1 MLTFSSPFCF
11 SIYYSVYE
19 NLDFHEKGCQAK
31 KQTMIQWTFCRFH
44 LLGFALKYLQISSAW
59 SWFPAS
65 LIDHLAFF
73 CHMSFFL
80 LFSSSMILP
89 SCFSMFER
97 RLHTFFLLRSLDLD
111 LNLSVCSIQ
120 HQKEPSSESFQSNYF
135 STIPLRIRLP
145 FCPLIFRYS
154 AWSSIVLNTRWSYS
168 QSFASNCNGCL
179 VSLPAW

>member
-44 LLGFALKYLQISSAW
+44 LLGCALKYLQISSSAV
-59 SWFPAS
+59 
-65 LIDHLAFF
+65 

-111 LNLSVCSIQ
+111 LNLSVGSIQ
-120 HQKEPSSESFQSNYF
+120 HQREPSSESFAFFAAIKLLFHNSTSNPPSLLSF
-135 STIPLRIRLP
+135 NP
-145 FCPLIFRYS
+145 FRYS
-154 AWSSIVLNTRWSYS
+154 AWSSIVLNTRWTYS

>member
-1 MLTFSSPFCF
+1 MSGKKTNDDPMDFLPFSSFGLC
-11 SIYYSVYE
+11 
-19 NLDFHEKGCQAK
+19 
-31 KQTMIQWTFCRFH
+31 T
-44 LLGFALKYLQISSAW
+44 QISSNFIRLVLVSCLADW
-59 SWFPAS
+59 SPRV
-65 LIDHLAFF
+65 F
-73 CHMSFFL
+73 CHISFFL

-97 RLHTFFLLRSLDLD
+97 RLHTFFLLRSLDLY

-154 AWSSIVLNTRWSYS
+154 AWSSIVLNTRWTYS